1 MSTQRTGL
9 TMTARGDT
17 SSGGYAPGGDALG
30 GAMSLPGIWR
40 TGLARSAVELKSFF
54 RNRQSLV
61 FSLALPVVL
70 LLVLGSIF
78 SGTVKGTDVSFRLVF
93 MAGII
98 AAGVMSVAFS
108 GLAINLAIER
118 DNGTIRRLATTP
130 MPRAAYFGGKVS
142 RVVVTSAL
150 ETAVL
155 IAVGAALFHLPL
167 PSDPAR
173 WFTLV
178 WVLAL
183 GTTACALLAL
193 VYSLII
199 PNSRSA
205 AAIVTPPFLVLQ
217 FISGVFFPFNQLP
230 RWMQTLAAFFPL
242 KWMAQGLR
250 SVFLPSTFQAV
261 EPGHSFDL
269 GKVALVLGVWCI
281 GCLLVSLAAFRW
293 HGPRVG

>member
-1 MSTQRTGL
+1 MSAQQAS
-9 TMTARGDT
+9 TAVT
-17 SSGGYAPGGDALG
+17 APA
-30 GAMSLPGIWR
+30 GARLPGIWR
-40 TGLARSAVELKSFF
+40 AGRARSAVELKSFF

-70 LLVLGSIF
+70 LVVLGSIF
-78 SGTVKGTDVSFRLVF
+78 SGTVSGTDVSFRLVF

-108 GLAINLAIER
+108 GLTINLAIER

-150 ETAVL
+150 ETAIL
-155 IAVGAALFHLPL
+155 LAVGAALFHLPI
-167 PSDPAR
+167 PSSAAR
-173 WFTLV
+173 WLALA

-217 FISGVFFPFNQLP
+217 FISGVFFPYNQLP
-230 RWMQTLAAFFPL
+230 RWMQTLAALFPL

-250 SVFLPSTFQAV
+250 SVFLPGSFQIV
-261 EPGHSFDL
+261 EPAHSFEL
-269 GKVALVLGVWCI
+269 GRVALVLAAWCA
-281 GCLLVSLAAFRW
+281 GCLVVSLMAFRW

>member
-1 MSTQRTGL
+1 
-9 TMTARGDT
+9 MTFEQT
-17 SSGGYAPGGDALG
+17 SPTAAAAVAAAAPGGVR
-30 GAMSLPGIWR
+30 LPGIWR
-40 TGLARSAVELKSFF
+40 AGRARSAVELKSFF

-70 LLVLGSIF
+70 LAVLGSIF
-78 SGTVKGTDVSFRLVF
+78 AGPVSGTHVSFRLVF

-142 RVVVTSAL
+142 RVVVTSVL
-150 ETAVL
+150 ETVIL
-155 IAVGAALFHLPL
+155 VAVGAALFHLPI
-167 PSDPAR
+167 PSSAAR
-173 WFTLV
+173 WLTLA
-178 WVLAL
+178 WVLGL

-217 FISGVFFPFNQLP
+217 FISGVFFPYNQLP
-230 RWMQTLAAFFPL
+230 RWMQTLAALFPL

-250 SVFLPSTFQAV
+250 SVFLPSSFQIV
-261 EPGHSFDL
+261 EPAGSFEL
-269 GKVALVLGVWCI
+269 GRVALVLALWCA
-281 GCLLVSLAAFRW
+281 GCLVASLVAFRW
-293 HGPRVG
+293 HGPRIG

>member
-1 MSTQRTGL
+1 MSSQQTPAVVT
-9 TMTARGDT
+9 T
-17 SSGGYAPGGDALG
+17 SDGAGLG
-30 GAMSLPGIWR
+30 GAPLPGIVR
-40 TGLARSAVELKSFF
+40 AGRARSAVELKSFF

-70 LLVLGSIF
+70 LVVLGSIF
-78 SGTVKGTDVSFRLVF
+78 SGTVSGTDVSFRLVF

-150 ETAVL
+150 ETVIL
-155 IAVGAALFHLPL
+155 LAVGAVLFHLPM
-167 PSDPAR
+167 PSSAAR
-173 WFTLV
+173 WLTLA

-193 VYSLII
+193 VYSLVI

-217 FISGVFFPFNQLP
+217 FISGVFFPYNQLP
-230 RWMQTLAAFFPL
+230 RWMQTLAALFPL

-250 SVFLPSTFQAV
+250 SVFLPTSFQVV
-261 EPGHSFDL
+261 EPARSFEL
-269 GKVALVLGVWCI
+269 GRVALVLALWCA
-281 GCLLVSLAAFRW
+281 GCVVVSLMAFRW

>member
-1 MSTQRTGL
+1 MS
-9 TMTARGDT
+9 
-17 SSGGYAPGGDALG
+17 APGFVT
-30 GAMSLPGIWR
+30 SLPGIWR

-61 FSLALPVVL
+61 FSLALPIVL

-78 SGTVKGTDVSFRLVF
+78 SGTVSGTHVSFRLVF

-155 IAVGAALFHLPL
+155 LAVGALLFHLPM
-167 PSDPAR
+167 PSDAAR
-173 WFTLV
+173 WFTLI

-205 AAIVTPPFLVLQ
+205 AAVVTPPFLVLQ
-217 FISGVFFPFNQLP
+217 FISGVFFPFSQLP
-230 RWMQTLAAFFPL
+230 RWMQTLAALFPL

-250 SVFLPSTFQAV
+250 SVFLPSTFQLV
-261 EPGHSFDL
+261 EPAHSFEL
-269 GKVALVLGVWCI
+269 GRVALVLGAWCV
-281 GCLLVSLAAFRW
+281 GCVLLSLTAFRW

>member
-1 MSTQRTGL
+1 MSAQRTSMAVTVPTDTTPG
-9 TMTARGDT
+9 TAR
-17 SSGGYAPGGDALG
+17 
-30 GAMSLPGIWR
+30 LPGIWR
-40 TGLARSAVELKSFF
+40 AGLARSAVELKSFF

-70 LLVLGSIF
+70 LVVLGSIF
-78 SGTVKGTDVSFRLVF
+78 SGTVSGTNVSFRLVF

-130 MPRAAYFGGKVS
+130 MPRGAYFGGKVS
-142 RVVVTSAL
+142 RVVITSVL
-150 ETAVL
+150 ETVIL
-155 IAVGAALFHLPL
+155 LAVGAALFHLPI
-167 PSDPAR
+167 PSTATR
-173 WFTLV
+173 WLTLA
-178 WVLAL
+178 WVLAI

-217 FISGVFFPFNQLP
+217 FISGVFFPYNQLP
-230 RWMQTLAAFFPL
+230 RWMQTLAALFPL

-250 SVFLPSTFQAV
+250 SVFLPSSFRLV
-261 EPGHSFDL
+261 EPAHSFEL
-269 GKVALVLGVWCI
+269 GRVALVLAAWCA
-281 GCLLVSLAAFRW
+281 GCLIVALMTFRW

>member
-1 MSTQRTGL
+1 MSAQRTGL
-9 TMTARGDT
+9 TMSQRGDIT
-17 SSGGYAPGGDALG
+17 SGRIAPGGTA
-30 GAMSLPGIWR
+30 SLPGIWR

-61 FSLALPVVL
+61 FSLALPVML

-98 AAGVMSVAFS
+98 AAGVISGAFS

-142 RVVVTSAL
+142 RVVITSAL
-150 ETAVL
+150 ETVIL
-155 IAVGAALFHLPL
+155 LAVGAALFHLPL
-167 PSDPAR
+167 PSDAAR
-173 WFTLV
+173 WLTLV
-178 WVLAL
+178 WVLGL

-193 VYSLII
+193 VYSLIL

-205 AAIVTPPFLVLQ
+205 AADLTPPFLVLQ
-217 FISGVFFPFNQLP
+217 FISRVFFPFNQLP
-230 RWMQTLAAFFPL
+230 PWMQTLAALFPL
-242 KWMAQGLR
+242 KWM
-250 SVFLPSTFQAV
+250 
-261 EPGHSFDL
+261 
-269 GKVALVLGVWCI
+269 
-281 GCLLVSLAAFRW
+281 
-293 HGPRVG
+293 

>member
-1 MSTQRTGL
+1 MSAQQTSTTVTRPASSAGTGL
-9 TMTARGDT
+9 R
-17 SSGGYAPGGDALG
+17 
-30 GAMSLPGIWR
+30 LPGIW
-40 TGLARSAVELKSFF
+40 TASLARSAVELRSFF

-70 LLVLGSIF
+70 LVVLGSIF
-78 SGTVKGTDVSFRLVF
+78 SGAVSGTDVSFKLVF

-142 RVVVTSAL
+142 RVVITSAL
-150 ETAVL
+150 ETVILLAV
-155 IAVGAALFHLPL
+155 AAALFHLPL
-167 PSDPAR
+167 PSSAAR
-173 WFTLV
+173 WLDLV

-217 FISGVFFPFNQLP
+217 FISGVFFPYSQLP
-230 RWMQTLAAFFPL
+230 RWMQTLAALFPL

-250 SVFLPSTFQAV
+250 SVFLPSGFQVV
-261 EPGHSFDL
+261 EPAHSFEL
-269 GKVALVLGVWCI
+269 GRVALVLALWCA
-281 GCLLVSLAAFRW
+281 GYLVISLIAFRL